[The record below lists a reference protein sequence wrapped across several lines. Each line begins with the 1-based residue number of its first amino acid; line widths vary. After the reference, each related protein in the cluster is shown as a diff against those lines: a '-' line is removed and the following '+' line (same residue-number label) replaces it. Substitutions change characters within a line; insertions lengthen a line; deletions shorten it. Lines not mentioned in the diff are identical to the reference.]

1 MVVDKI
7 EHHNTDNGV
16 YSNREYVFQNVEK
29 DEDYLQ
35 KTVSN
40 VKKNDARSEKNIL
53 LLAMSTLKKTLN
65 VSRYTYEKKTLG
77 SSHYVGQLEPL
88 PKILAEVLA
97 ESNQRL
103 DRIIVLNTR
112 KTNEETVVT
121 LDGRELKTSAFSF
134 FCDRCKCLVPD
145 QSEDSIIS
153 IDVEDEQGKS
163 ILNTALYKLLTI
175 INTSA

>member
-112 KTNEETVVT
+112 KTNEETDRVSGCSG
-121 LDGRELKTSAFSF
+121 DGTWLCHGIHRGSGSLQGGLCASDPGS
-134 FCDRCKCLVPD
+134 RCVAAHGERHG
-145 QSEDSIIS
+145 S
-153 IDVEDEQGKS
+153 GRR
-163 ILNTALYKLLTI
+163 
-175 INTSA
+175 